1 MLLLLLLLL
10 GAATSRCLHDETQK
24 SVSLLRPPFPQP
36 PSNFRSSSLTLPG
49 SHDPQ
54 PLRIQTC
61 YVRDPVSDG
70 AWDPE
75 EDSMNGESGVLAAV
89 NEATQRLQGVLAGE
103 WGNRRSQRGLRIR
116 ESWGRRPPQ
125 EGNWNSKMLRQ
136 NEPLALLSASSART
150 AASESRPCPVLLRCL
165 GRPRYP

>member
-1 MLLLLLLLL
+1 MQRETVKKGKPGVSEAGRKGAEDSIQDGLWKTQKMLLLLLLPLLL

-24 SVSLLRPPFPQP
+24 SVSLLRPPFPQL

-70 AWDPE
+70 AWGPE
-75 EDSMNGESGVLAAV
+75 GDSMNGESGVLAAV
-89 NEATQRLQGVLAGE
+89 SEAAQRLQGVLAGE
-103 WGNRRSQRGLRIR
+103 WGSRRSRGGLRIR

-125 EGNWNSKMLRQ
+125 ERNWNSKMLR
-136 NEPLALLSASSART
+136 
-150 AASESRPCPVLLRCL
+150 
-165 GRPRYP
+165 